1 MSRQKRSLLVS
12 FLIGFL
18 ILVGLDQWTKGLAVR
33 FLKNQEPVAVIK
45 GVFEFSYLENRG
57 AAFGM
62 LQNRQF
68 FFFLIGI
75 AVLAAILY
83 MMWRMPETPK
93 YRPLAVCLMLVAAGA
108 VGNMIDRM
116 TQNYVVDFLYFRLI
130 DFPVFNVADCYIT
143 VSTVILLIALFF
155 CYQDD
160 DFSFLKPSGKAGK
173 KHE

>member
-18 ILVGLDQWTKGLAVR
+18 ILVWLDQWTKGLAVR

-83 MMWRMPETPK
+83 MMWRINWIEHQPSKLRVVSSSLTSTTTSRRNLVK
-93 YRPLAVCLMLVAAGA
+93 Y
-108 VGNMIDRM
+108 
-116 TQNYVVDFLYFRLI
+116 
-130 DFPVFNVADCYIT
+130 
-143 VSTVILLIALFF
+143 
-155 CYQDD
+155 
-160 DFSFLKPSGKAGK
+160 
-173 KHE
+173 